1 MFSDKREVVDVKTSN
16 GSYAFFSI
24 IGVISFVV
32 AVALGYY
39 NYGNYQNTFVLSKKN
54 FVCTKIEQIGKNMDE
69 VVCVQYTSQKFY
81 KEAVVLNR
89 TAMNQ

>member
-1 MFSDKREVVDVKTSN
+1 MFSDKREVVDVQTESRSN
-16 GSYAFFSI
+16 AFITVVGLFSFI
-24 IGVISFVV
+24 V
-32 AVALGYY
+32 AVGLAYI
-39 NYGNYQNTFVLSKKN
+39 NYGTYKNSYTLSKNN
-54 FVCTKIEQIGKNMDE
+54 FICTKVEQVGKNMDD